1 MKEKLQEFLSKRMP
15 LPGVAAWGARLAD
28 RTVMSHCYSDWFST
42 EQIEQTLGRLAL
54 SADGLGYHGVRPV
67 RLCWVFEH
75 ARIHLAL
82 RRDGI
87 CLALFVENR
96 PGATNAKLEGVLG
109 EFARITGE

>member
-1 MKEKLQEFLSKRMP
+1 MNENLEEYLNQRLP

-28 RTVMSHCYSDWFST
+28 HTVLSHCYNDWLT
-42 EQIEQTLGRLAL
+42 PEQVEQTLLRLSL
-54 SADGLGYHGVRPV
+54 SADGLGYHGIQPV

-82 RRDGI
+82 RRDGV

-96 PGATNAKLEGVLG
+96 PGVSNAKLAGLLG
-109 EFARITGE
+109 EFARLAAG